1 MKAFIKI
8 ALAVVLGAMA
18 TSVTYAQKQ
27 PLQIMDV
34 FELEHASDPQISPDG
49 TRIVY
54 VRNFADVGKDQRFSN
69 LWVVNAD
76 GSGHRALTDGLINA
90 HTPRWSADGSR
101 LAFISNAHVKDDK
114 DAKPQIY
121 VRDMATGDTGMV
133 SRLNETPAG
142 ISWSPD
148 GNSIAFTML
157 VRGSAP
163 EVGDMPEAPEGA
175 NWKDPARIIDR
186 MVYRFNGAGYLPYG
200 FHHVFVLP
208 SEGGT
213 ERQISTGDYNHAG
226 PGSRGGPLS
235 WSPDGSK
242 IIMSANRR
250 TDADWKPHNTD
261 VFAFDVASGN
271 VTQLTTRNGADGGG
285 SISPNGEMIAY
296 RGFDDEGLGF
306 HTTELYVQNLDGS
319 NRRSLTGTLD
329 RSVHAQAWAKDS
341 SGIYFAYDDHGVT
354 HLAFV
359 DLGGNI
365 QTLQSD
371 LSGGGGYSAYGGS
384 AQFSVANDGSIA
396 FVSAT
401 TDRAEDI
408 AVSKGGS
415 KTLVTNVNG
424 DVFAERTL
432 SRVEE
437 INYSSSVDGRAM
449 QGWIIY
455 PPGFDASKK
464 YPMVIEI
471 HGGPF
476 ANYGPRFDFEKQY
489 FAAQGYVVLYTNPRG
504 STSYGK
510 EFANLIH
517 HNYPSDDFF
526 DLNSGVDAV
535 IAKGGIDEDRL
546 YVMGGSGGGV
556 LSAWMIGRTD
566 RFKAAVIHY
575 PVIEWESFN
584 LTTDIPYVNTYWF
597 PGVPW
602 DNRDHYWK
610 RSLLSVVD
618 QVKTPSLLITGEA
631 DWRTPISQTEQYYT
645 ALKSLGVE
653 TVMIR
658 VPDEPHGI
666 RVFPSHWIAKL
677 VHSVG
682 WMDRHP

>member
-1 MKAFIKI
+1 MISLISRASAIILSLVI
-8 ALAVVLGAMA
+8 AGTA
-18 TSVTYAQKQ
+18 SAQNQ
-27 PLQIMDV
+27 PFQIMDV

-49 TRIVY
+49 ARVVY
-54 VRNFADVGKDQRFSN
+54 VRNFADIATDQRYSN
-69 LWVVNAD
+69 LWIINAD
-76 GSGHRALTDGLINA
+76 GSNHRALTTGLINA
-90 HTPRWSADGSR
+90 HTPQWSPDGSK
-101 LAFISNAHVKDDK
+101 LAFISNAHVKSGEPG
-114 DAKPQIY
+114 KPQIY
-121 VRDMATGDTGMV
+121 VRDMATGDTTIV
-133 SRLNETPAG
+133 SRTQETPAG
-142 ISWSPD
+142 IRWSPD
-148 GNSIAFTML
+148 GSTIAFTML
-157 VRGSAP
+157 VGGNAP
-163 EVGDMPEAPEGA
+163 VVGDMPVAPSGA
-175 NWKDPARIIDR
+175 EWKDPARIIDR

-200 FHHVFVLP
+200 FHHVFTLP
-208 SEGGT
+208 AEGGT
-213 ERQISTGDYNHAG
+213 ARQISSGDFQHAG

-235 WSPDGSK
+235 WTADGTH
-242 IIMSANRR
+242 IVMSANRR
-250 TDADWKPHNTD
+250 ADADWKPHNTD
-261 VFAFDVASGN
+261 VFSFEVATGS
-271 VTQLTTRNGADGGG
+271 VSQLTTRDGADG
-285 SISPNGEMIAY
+285 SASVSPDGQMVAY
-296 RGFDDEGLGF
+296 QGFDDEGLGF
-306 HTTELYVQNLDGS
+306 HTTELYVQDMDGN
-319 NRRSLTGTLD
+319 NRRSLTPSLD
-329 RSVHAQAWAKDS
+329 RSVHAHSWAKDS
-341 SGIYFAYDDHGVT
+341 SGVYFAYDDRGT
-354 HLAFV
+354 TKLAFV
-359 DLGGNI
+359 DLTGNRN
-365 QTLQSD
+365 D
-371 LSGGGGYSAYGGS
+371 LYSGVSGAGAYSAYGGS
-384 AQFSVANDGSIA
+384 AQFSVANNGTLA
-396 FVSAT
+396 FVSAS

-408 AVSKGGS
+408 TVGASD
-415 KTLVTNVNG
+415 TFNTITDVNG
-424 DVFAERTL
+424 DLFSQRAL
-432 SRVEE
+432 GQVEE
-437 INYSSSVDGRAM
+437 ITYPSSVDGRDM
-449 QGWIIY
+449 HGWVVY

-464 YPMVIEI
+464 YPMMIEI

-535 IAKGGIDEDRL
+535 IAKGGVDEDRL

-602 DNRDHYWK
+602 ENRDHYWK

-631 DWRTPISQTEQYYT
+631 DWRTPMSQTEQYYT
-645 ALKSLGVE
+645 ALKIRGVE

-677 VHSVG
+677 VHSIG
-682 WMDRHP
+682 WMDNHP